1 MHKYYSSP
9 LLPYLDA
16 FLNASGPH
24 GERFYFNMNNE
35 VSVDCSSHD
44 RSDTPLCSF
53 HVDPRASCYFVQEQT
68 S

>member
-24 GERFYFNMNNE
+24 GERFHCNMKNG
-35 VSVDCSSHD
+35 VSVDFCSHD
-44 RSDTPLCSF
+44 RSVTPLTYF
-53 HVDPRASCYFVQEQT
+53 HVDPRASCYFVQEQIP
-68 S
+68 